1 MMRNVITKSPAS
13 QTTMPIRIH
22 SVLSRFG
29 VPGVLAL
36 ASTLSSVLGADTT
49 WQGDALA
56 DQWNESANW
65 TAGVPDSTANVIL
78 PDVPSGQLQIAG
90 SDAAAGSLLVQAG
103 SSAFTI
109 SSAVAERLDL
119 YGNFT
124 NGSVGTISVAAYVS
138 LKNSVMLSGTGGLLD
153 FSLTTDAALT
163 HTTLAGTVALGGT
176 LRLGLDSAA
185 SYGNFTLSPGS
196 SLDLTFLTTL
206 AFSPSSY
213 TGVLNDTFQLFDVS
227 AGSWTGASAFAID
240 TNSLPT
246 LTGGLTWNSSNFE
259 TNGSISV
266 VPEPGT
272 ISLLLLAGPACWMLS
287 RRFRIS

>member
-1 MMRNVITKSPAS
+1 MQHAITKSPAS
-13 QTTMPIRIH
+13 RTTMSMRIH
-22 SVLSRFG
+22 SVLSRLG
-29 VPGVLAL
+29 VPVVLAL

-56 DQWNESANW
+56 DQWNDSANW
-65 TAGVPDSTANVIL
+65 TGGVPDSAANVIL

-109 SSAVAERLDL
+109 GSAAAETLDL

-124 NGSVGTISVAAYVS
+124 NESVGTISVAAYVS

-163 HTTLAGTVALGGT
+163 HTTLVGTLALGGT
-176 LRLGLDSAA
+176 LRLGLDSVA

-196 SLDLTFLTTL
+196 SVDLTFLTTL

-213 TGVLNDTFQLFDVS
+213 TGVLNDTFQIFDVS

-272 ISLLLLAGPACWMLS
+272 ASLFLLAGAACWILS